1 MLNIRL
7 YGTLLYGIIGR
18 MTCVKSSLSFM
29 KSSMVQYCFLHS
41 FVEVL
46 DYGYPQNCAID
57 LMKVLIR
64 LGSATEDVQED
75 ASSITSQVTGAI
87 DW

>member
-1 MLNIRL
+1 MF
-7 YGTLLYGIIGR
+7 LLLMVLVMCR
-18 MTCVKSSLSFM
+18 MTCVISSPLST
-29 KSSMVQYCFLHS
+29 KSSMVCVFLQKLC
-41 FVEVL
+41 VEVL

-64 LGSATEDVQED
+64 LGKANDEVQED

-87 DW
+87 DWYVIID

>member
-1 MLNIRL
+1 MF
-7 YGTLLYGIIGR
+7 LLLMVLVMCR
-18 MTCVKSSLSFM
+18 MTCVTSSPSSTKF
-29 KSSMVQYCFLHS
+29 SMVCVFVPMLV
-41 FVEVL
+41 VEVL

-64 LGSATEDVQED
+64 LGKANDEVQED

-87 DW
+87 DWYVSHD

>member
-1 MLNIRL
+1 MYEIFD
-7 YGTLLYGIIGR
+7 GSASPSVW
-18 MTCVKSSLSFM
+18 C
-29 KSSMVQYCFLHS
+29 
-41 FVEVL
+41 VEVL

-64 LGSATEDVQED
+64 LGTASEDVEED

>member
-1 MLNIRL
+1 
-7 YGTLLYGIIGR
+7 
-18 MTCVKSSLSFM
+18 
-29 KSSMVQYCFLHS
+29 
-41 FVEVL
+41 
-46 DYGYPQNCAID
+46 
-57 LMKVLIR
+57 MKVLIR

>member
-1 MLNIRL
+1 M
-7 YGTLLYGIIGR
+7 
-18 MTCVKSSLSFM
+18 
-29 KSSMVQYCFLHS
+29 
-41 FVEVL
+41 L

-57 LMKVLIR
+57 LMKQLIR
-64 LGSATEDVQED
+64 LGKANDAVAVEED

>member
-1 MLNIRL
+1 ML
-7 YGTLLYGIIGR
+7 
-18 MTCVKSSLSFM
+18 V
-29 KSSMVQYCFLHS
+29 
-41 FVEVL
+41 VEVL

-64 LGSATEDVQED
+64 LGKANDEVQED

-87 DW
+87 DWYVSHDWIVIESSSNRHRIVD

>member
-1 MLNIRL
+1 M
-7 YGTLLYGIIGR
+7 
-18 MTCVKSSLSFM
+18 KSSLSFT
-29 KSSMVQYCFLHS
+29 KSSMVVYLCPNLS
-41 FVEVL
+41 VEVL

-87 DW
+87 DWWVNR

>member
-1 MLNIRL
+1 
-7 YGTLLYGIIGR
+7 
-18 MTCVKSSLSFM
+18 MTCVISSLSFT
-29 KSSMVQYCFLHS
+29 KFSMVCCLLENS

-64 LGSATEDVQED
+64 LGKASDEVQED

-87 DW
+87 DWYVMNLYESISLYESL

>member
-1 MLNIRL
+1 
-7 YGTLLYGIIGR
+7 
-18 MTCVKSSLSFM
+18 
-29 KSSMVQYCFLHS
+29 MVACFCLEANS
-41 FVEVL
+41 EVL

-57 LMKVLIR
+57 LMKALIR
-64 LGSATEDVQED
+64 LGKAKEEVQED